1 MIVPRPYQSEA
12 VEAVYEHLR
21 TKDNNPC
28 VVLPTGCHAKDHPI
42 LMYDGTVRKV
52 QDISVGD
59 IIMGADSTPR
69 HVLALARGR
78 EPMARITPIKGEPFV
93 VNMNH
98 ILSLVSTN
106 EGKGDF
112 TCYQKGGEITNIT
125 VREYLTKSKSWR
137 HLRKLYRVP
146 VNFSIPKNLPIPP
159 HILGLLLGDGIMT
172 NAIGLTSAEEELG
185 DEFSRYAES
194 IGCSVRVTENDRNV
208 PTYYAVV
215 AKGAKNPLFEI
226 LHQLGLRG
234 HCAHNKFIPKEYL
247 TASRSDRLQLLAGLL
262 DSDGFFDGH
271 CLEITTQSRE
281 LAGDIVFLARSLGF
295 MANCHEKYC
304 ACQTGAGGWYYR
316 VHISGDLSPIPCRR
330 KRHVFHVRQQ
340 KKNVLR
346 TGFSVEILSEDD
358 FYGFELDGDHLYV
371 DGNFVVHHNTG
382 KSLVLAQI
390 AKDSVEKWN
399 GRVLILAHVKE
410 LLEQNA
416 DKIRK
421 LCPEL
426 KIGIYSAG
434 LRSRDTTEQVIV
446 AGIQSVYNKA
456 CELDAFDLVI
466 VDEAHLISSEGDGM
480 YRTFLADM
488 KIINPHV
495 RVIGLTATPFRLKG
509 GLICKPENI
518 LNEICYEAGLKE
530 MIQQGYLSPLISRA
544 GRAEANLANLH
555 IRGGEFISDEVAAAM
570 DNEALV
576 TSACREIVELTRDR
590 KSVLIFTASVDHCK
604 HVAEKIQTFSG
615 KECAIVTGD
624 TSPAER
630 AEIIARFKGEF
641 IPADLF
647 GTPKPPLKFLTNVN
661 VLTCGFD
668 APNTDCVVMLR
679 PTNSPGLLIQCAGR
693 GTRLSPDTGKVNC
706 IAEGTMILTDRGLV
720 PIEKVTTQMKLW
732 DGIEYVPHGGIV
744 FKGERNVIEYAGL
757 TATPDHKVWSEHHW
771 RTHGECAAS
780 GKPISCTGIE
790 GKAVREAD
798 GYFRYG
804 SCQGGVADSQT
815 ASAINA
821 QTQVCI
827 DAVSVR
833 NGCMEVSG
841 QSQKRHGWMSCLR
854 QTAPCPEMAGC
865 QDWKREGQ
873 MRESEQSPICG
884 LRGTRNP
891 VLLRRPDGY
900 GTLADGALRLHG
912 QEDANRQDRQQRK
925 LRARQCEDDDSEHQ
939 WNEQEA
945 SAQSENASVQA
956 GTSGSAICGRN
967 ALQSDFTRLQQRGDC
982 RTVQLPVLQ
991 TKRRVWDILNAGPRH
1006 RFTANGLLVSN
1017 CLVLDYGGNI
1027 LRHGPLDMIKVKEPG
1042 SGKGG
1047 DAPAKKCPQC
1057 LALIHAGY
1065 TACPECGYVF
1075 PPKESNDKMTQTAS
1089 SAGVI
1094 SGQVDYT
1101 DYEVLDVYYCVHE
1114 KRGADPDAPKT
1125 MRVDYQVGFNEFKS
1139 EWVCPEHTGY
1149 ARGKFEKWWHE
1160 RAALGCPM
1168 PRSAR
1173 EAVSLAN
1180 EGLLAAP
1187 ESITVKTIA
1196 GERFERITGWRLK
1209 ERPVM
1214 REPGEDLEPGETWVS
1229 TTSPDDPEEE
1239 IPF

>member
-1 MIVPRPYQSEA
+1 MQLRPYQQAA
-12 VEAVYEHLR
+12 VDAVYEHLR
-21 TKDNNPC
+21 SKETNPC
-28 VVLPTGCHAKDHPI
+28 VVLPTG
-42 LMYDGTVRKV
+42 
-52 QDISVGD
+52 
-59 IIMGADSTPR
+59 
-69 HVLALARGR
+69 
-78 EPMARITPIKGEPFV
+78 
-93 VNMNH
+93 
-98 ILSLVSTN
+98 
-106 EGKGDF
+106 
-112 TCYQKGGEITNIT
+112 
-125 VREYLTKSKSWR
+125 
-137 HLRKLYRVP
+137 
-146 VNFSIPKNLPIPP
+146 
-159 HILGLLLGDGIMT
+159 
-172 NAIGLTSAEEELG
+172 
-185 DEFSRYAES
+185 
-194 IGCSVRVTENDRNV
+194 
-208 PTYYAVV
+208 
-215 AKGAKNPLFEI
+215 
-226 LHQLGLRG
+226 
-234 HCAHNKFIPKEYL
+234 
-247 TASRSDRLQLLAGLL
+247 
-262 DSDGFFDGH
+262 
-271 CLEITTQSRE
+271 
-281 LAGDIVFLARSLGF
+281 
-295 MANCHEKYC
+295 
-304 ACQTGAGGWYYR
+304 
-316 VHISGDLSPIPCRR
+316 
-330 KRHVFHVRQQ
+330 
-340 KKNVLR
+340 
-346 TGFSVEILSEDD
+346 
-358 FYGFELDGDHLYV
+358 
-371 DGNFVVHHNTG
+371 TG

-390 AKDSVEKWN
+390 AKDAVEKWN

-446 AGIQSVYNKA
+446 AGIQSMYNKA
-456 CELDAFDLVI
+456 CELDAFDLVV
-466 VDEAHLISSEGDGM
+466 VDEAHAISGEGDGM

-488 KIINPHV
+488 KVINPHV

-570 DNEALV
+570 DNDALV

-604 HVAEKIQTFSG
+604 HVAEKIEAFSG

-630 AEIIARFKGEF
+630 AEIIARFKGEL

-647 GTPKPPLKFLTNVN
+647 GTPKPPLKFLANVN
-661 VLTCGFD
+661 VLTTGFD
-668 APNTDCVVMLR
+668 APNTDYAVMLR

-693 GTRLSPDTGKVNC
+693 GTRLSPETGK
-706 IAEGTMILTDRGLV
+706 
-720 PIEKVTTQMKLW
+720 
-732 DGIEYVPHGGIV
+732 
-744 FKGERNVIEYAGL
+744 
-757 TATPDHKVWSEHHW
+757 S
-771 RTHGECAAS
+771 
-780 GKPISCTGIE
+780 
-790 GKAVREAD
+790 
-798 GYFRYG
+798 
-804 SCQGGVADSQT
+804 
-815 ASAINA
+815 
-821 QTQVCI
+821 
-827 DAVSVR
+827 
-833 NGCMEVSG
+833 
-841 QSQKRHGWMSCLR
+841 SCL
-854 QTAPCPEMAGC
+854 
-865 QDWKREGQ
+865 
-873 MRESEQSPICG
+873 
-884 LRGTRNP
+884 
-891 VLLRRPDGY
+891 
-900 GTLADGALRLHG
+900 
-912 QEDANRQDRQQRK
+912 
-925 LRARQCEDDDSEHQ
+925 
-939 WNEQEA
+939 
-945 SAQSENASVQA
+945 
-956 GTSGSAICGRN
+956 
-967 ALQSDFTRLQQRGDC
+967 F
-982 RTVQLPVLQ
+982 
-991 TKRRVWDILNAGPRH
+991 
-1006 RFTANGLLVSN
+1006 
-1017 CLVLDYGGNI
+1017 LDYGGNI

-1075 PPKESNDKMTQTAS
+1075 PPKENNDKMTQTAS

-1180 EGLLAAP
+1180 KGLLAAP
-1187 ESITVKTIA
+1187 ESISVKTIA
-1196 GERFERITGWRLK
+1196 GERFERVTGFRLK

-1214 REPGEDLEPGETWVS
+1214 REPGEDLEVGETWTS

>member
-28 VVLPTGCHAKDHPI
+28 VVLPTG
-42 LMYDGTVRKV
+42 
-52 QDISVGD
+52 
-59 IIMGADSTPR
+59 
-69 HVLALARGR
+69 
-78 EPMARITPIKGEPFV
+78 
-93 VNMNH
+93 
-98 ILSLVSTN
+98 
-106 EGKGDF
+106 
-112 TCYQKGGEITNIT
+112 
-125 VREYLTKSKSWR
+125 
-137 HLRKLYRVP
+137 
-146 VNFSIPKNLPIPP
+146 
-159 HILGLLLGDGIMT
+159 
-172 NAIGLTSAEEELG
+172 
-185 DEFSRYAES
+185 
-194 IGCSVRVTENDRNV
+194 
-208 PTYYAVV
+208 
-215 AKGAKNPLFEI
+215 
-226 LHQLGLRG
+226 
-234 HCAHNKFIPKEYL
+234 
-247 TASRSDRLQLLAGLL
+247 
-262 DSDGFFDGH
+262 
-271 CLEITTQSRE
+271 
-281 LAGDIVFLARSLGF
+281 
-295 MANCHEKYC
+295 
-304 ACQTGAGGWYYR
+304 
-316 VHISGDLSPIPCRR
+316 
-330 KRHVFHVRQQ
+330 
-340 KKNVLR
+340 
-346 TGFSVEILSEDD
+346 
-358 FYGFELDGDHLYV
+358 
-371 DGNFVVHHNTG
+371 TG

-488 KIINPHV
+488 KVINPHV

-570 DNEALV
+570 DNDALV

-604 HVAEKIQTFSG
+604 HVAEKIQAFSG

-647 GTPKPPLKFLTNVN
+647 GTPKPPLKFLANVN
-661 VLTCGFD
+661 VLTTGFD

-693 GTRLSPDTGKVNC
+693 GTRLSPETGK
-706 IAEGTMILTDRGLV
+706 T
-720 PIEKVTTQMKLW
+720 
-732 DGIEYVPHGGIV
+732 
-744 FKGERNVIEYAGL
+744 
-757 TATPDHKVWSEHHW
+757 
-771 RTHGECAAS
+771 
-780 GKPISCTGIE
+780 
-790 GKAVREAD
+790 
-798 GYFRYG
+798 
-804 SCQGGVADSQT
+804 
-815 ASAINA
+815 
-821 QTQVCI
+821 
-827 DAVSVR
+827 
-833 NGCMEVSG
+833 
-841 QSQKRHGWMSCLR
+841 
-854 QTAPCPEMAGC
+854 
-865 QDWKREGQ
+865 
-873 MRESEQSPICG
+873 
-884 LRGTRNP
+884 
-891 VLLRRPDGY
+891 
-900 GTLADGALRLHG
+900 
-912 QEDANRQDRQQRK
+912 
-925 LRARQCEDDDSEHQ
+925 
-939 WNEQEA
+939 
-945 SAQSENASVQA
+945 
-956 GTSGSAICGRN
+956 
-967 ALQSDFTRLQQRGDC
+967 
-982 RTVQLPVLQ
+982 
-991 TKRRVWDILNAGPRH
+991 
-1006 RFTANGLLVSN
+1006 N
-1017 CLVLDYGGNI
+1017 CLFLDYGGNI

-1149 ARGKFEKWWHE
+1149 TRGKFEKWWHE

-1173 EAVSLAN
+1173 EAVLLAN

-1196 GERFERITGWRLK
+1196 GERFERVTGFRLK

-1214 REPGEDLEPGETWVS
+1214 REPGEDLEVGETW
-1229 TTSPDDPEEE
+1229 TSPAPPDDLDDD

>member
-488 KIINPHV
+488 KVINPHV

-509 GLICKPENI
+509 GLICKPENT

-570 DNEALV
+570 DNDALV

-604 HVAEKIQTFSG
+604 HVAEKIQAFSG

-647 GTPKPPLKFLTNVN
+647 GTPKPPLKFLANVN
-661 VLTCGFD
+661 VLTTGFD

-693 GTRLSPDTGKVNC
+693 GTRLSPETGK
-706 IAEGTMILTDRGLV
+706 T
-720 PIEKVTTQMKLW
+720 
-732 DGIEYVPHGGIV
+732 
-744 FKGERNVIEYAGL
+744 
-757 TATPDHKVWSEHHW
+757 
-771 RTHGECAAS
+771 
-780 GKPISCTGIE
+780 
-790 GKAVREAD
+790 
-798 GYFRYG
+798 
-804 SCQGGVADSQT
+804 
-815 ASAINA
+815 
-821 QTQVCI
+821 
-827 DAVSVR
+827 
-833 NGCMEVSG
+833 
-841 QSQKRHGWMSCLR
+841 
-854 QTAPCPEMAGC
+854 
-865 QDWKREGQ
+865 
-873 MRESEQSPICG
+873 
-884 LRGTRNP
+884 
-891 VLLRRPDGY
+891 
-900 GTLADGALRLHG
+900 
-912 QEDANRQDRQQRK
+912 
-925 LRARQCEDDDSEHQ
+925 
-939 WNEQEA
+939 
-945 SAQSENASVQA
+945 
-956 GTSGSAICGRN
+956 
-967 ALQSDFTRLQQRGDC
+967 
-982 RTVQLPVLQ
+982 
-991 TKRRVWDILNAGPRH
+991 
-1006 RFTANGLLVSN
+1006 N
-1017 CLVLDYGGNI
+1017 CLFLDYGGNI

-1196 GERFERITGWRLK
+1196 GERFERVTGFRLK
-1209 ERPVM
+1209 ERPIM
-1214 REPGEDLEPGETWVS
+1214 REPSNDSRETHDRHFYSSEDIKFDV
-1229 TTSPDDPEEE
+1229 DEEYE

>member
-1 MIVPRPYQSEA
+1 
-12 VEAVYEHLR
+12 
-21 TKDNNPC
+21 
-28 VVLPTGCHAKDHPI
+28 
-42 LMYDGTVRKV
+42 MYDGTVRKV

-456 CELDAFDLVI
+456 CELDAFDLVV
-466 VDEAHLISSEGDGM
+466 VDEAHAISSEGDGM

-604 HVAEKIQTFSG
+604 HVAEKIQAFSG

-647 GTPKPPLKFLTNVN
+647 GTPKPPLKFLANVN
-661 VLTCGFD
+661 VLTTGFD

-693 GTRLSPDTGKVNC
+693 GTRLSPETGK
-706 IAEGTMILTDRGLV
+706 
-720 PIEKVTTQMKLW
+720 
-732 DGIEYVPHGGIV
+732 
-744 FKGERNVIEYAGL
+744 
-757 TATPDHKVWSEHHW
+757 S
-771 RTHGECAAS
+771 
-780 GKPISCTGIE
+780 
-790 GKAVREAD
+790 
-798 GYFRYG
+798 
-804 SCQGGVADSQT
+804 
-815 ASAINA
+815 
-821 QTQVCI
+821 
-827 DAVSVR
+827 
-833 NGCMEVSG
+833 
-841 QSQKRHGWMSCLR
+841 SCL
-854 QTAPCPEMAGC
+854 
-865 QDWKREGQ
+865 
-873 MRESEQSPICG
+873 
-884 LRGTRNP
+884 
-891 VLLRRPDGY
+891 
-900 GTLADGALRLHG
+900 
-912 QEDANRQDRQQRK
+912 
-925 LRARQCEDDDSEHQ
+925 
-939 WNEQEA
+939 
-945 SAQSENASVQA
+945 
-956 GTSGSAICGRN
+956 
-967 ALQSDFTRLQQRGDC
+967 F
-982 RTVQLPVLQ
+982 
-991 TKRRVWDILNAGPRH
+991 
-1006 RFTANGLLVSN
+1006 
-1017 CLVLDYGGNI
+1017 LDYGGNI

-1075 PPKESNDKMTQTAS
+1075 PPKENNDKMTQTAS

-1196 GERFERITGWRLK
+1196 GERFERVTGFRLK

-1214 REPGEDLEPGETWVS
+1214 REPGEDLEPGETW
-1229 TTSPDDPEEE
+1229 TSPAPPDDLEDD

>member
-390 AKDSVEKWN
+390 AKDTVEKWN

-416 DKIRK
+416 DKIRN

-434 LRSRDTTEQVIV
+434 LKSRDTTEQVIV

-456 CELDAFDLVI
+456 CELDAFDLVV
-466 VDEAHLISSEGDGM
+466 VDEAHAISSEGDGM

-570 DNEALV
+570 DNDALV

-604 HVAEKIQTFSG
+604 HVAEKIQAFSG

-693 GTRLSPDTGKVNC
+693 GTRLSPETGK
-706 IAEGTMILTDRGLV
+706 
-720 PIEKVTTQMKLW
+720 
-732 DGIEYVPHGGIV
+732 
-744 FKGERNVIEYAGL
+744 
-757 TATPDHKVWSEHHW
+757 S
-771 RTHGECAAS
+771 
-780 GKPISCTGIE
+780 
-790 GKAVREAD
+790 
-798 GYFRYG
+798 
-804 SCQGGVADSQT
+804 
-815 ASAINA
+815 
-821 QTQVCI
+821 
-827 DAVSVR
+827 
-833 NGCMEVSG
+833 
-841 QSQKRHGWMSCLR
+841 SCL
-854 QTAPCPEMAGC
+854 
-865 QDWKREGQ
+865 
-873 MRESEQSPICG
+873 
-884 LRGTRNP
+884 
-891 VLLRRPDGY
+891 
-900 GTLADGALRLHG
+900 
-912 QEDANRQDRQQRK
+912 
-925 LRARQCEDDDSEHQ
+925 
-939 WNEQEA
+939 
-945 SAQSENASVQA
+945 
-956 GTSGSAICGRN
+956 
-967 ALQSDFTRLQQRGDC
+967 F
-982 RTVQLPVLQ
+982 
-991 TKRRVWDILNAGPRH
+991 
-1006 RFTANGLLVSN
+1006 
-1017 CLVLDYGGNI
+1017 LDYGGNI

-1075 PPKESNDKMTQTAS
+1075 PPKENNDKMTQTAS

-1196 GERFERITGWRLK
+1196 GERFERVTGFRLK

-1214 REPGEDLEPGETWVS
+1214 REPGEDLEPGETW
-1229 TTSPDDPEEE
+1229 TSPAPPDDLEDD

>member
-28 VVLPTGCHAKDHPI
+28 VVLPTG
-42 LMYDGTVRKV
+42 
-52 QDISVGD
+52 
-59 IIMGADSTPR
+59 
-69 HVLALARGR
+69 
-78 EPMARITPIKGEPFV
+78 
-93 VNMNH
+93 
-98 ILSLVSTN
+98 
-106 EGKGDF
+106 
-112 TCYQKGGEITNIT
+112 
-125 VREYLTKSKSWR
+125 
-137 HLRKLYRVP
+137 
-146 VNFSIPKNLPIPP
+146 
-159 HILGLLLGDGIMT
+159 
-172 NAIGLTSAEEELG
+172 
-185 DEFSRYAES
+185 
-194 IGCSVRVTENDRNV
+194 
-208 PTYYAVV
+208 
-215 AKGAKNPLFEI
+215 
-226 LHQLGLRG
+226 
-234 HCAHNKFIPKEYL
+234 
-247 TASRSDRLQLLAGLL
+247 
-262 DSDGFFDGH
+262 
-271 CLEITTQSRE
+271 
-281 LAGDIVFLARSLGF
+281 
-295 MANCHEKYC
+295 
-304 ACQTGAGGWYYR
+304 
-316 VHISGDLSPIPCRR
+316 
-330 KRHVFHVRQQ
+330 
-340 KKNVLR
+340 
-346 TGFSVEILSEDD
+346 
-358 FYGFELDGDHLYV
+358 
-371 DGNFVVHHNTG
+371 TG

-466 VDEAHLISSEGDGM
+466 VDECFPAGTLIDTPRGQIPIEDLYVGQPVRHALGVGNIEAISSRPAFEIMKLELSNGKSIECTPNHPFFTESGWCKASALAVGTCLFSREDVSRLRERFSSEYLVRSERETGQMPNGNGLEAQKILFPRVPVNGTPSDTGKQGSGKSVHELETESKNSRENVPVLRQGISSSLLPSATDVGIGMEFATVLFNILLQESRESNVSAGSCGKNVRDAESNRSPTIDSRREWEDVEFSTGTAGADSERGNGIPNLNNSATASCGSIALLQTGCGNSISPSGNTTGWREPFCKENTQNRQTDSGMAGGIRVVGITHIKLKSPRTVYNLQVAGHPSFYADGVLVHNCHLIAPEGDGM

-488 KIINPHV
+488 KVINPHV

-570 DNEALV
+570 DNDALV

-590 KSVLIFTASVDHCK
+590 KAVLIFTASVDHCK
-604 HVAEKIQTFSG
+604 HVAEKIQAFSG

-647 GTPKPPLKFLTNVN
+647 GTPKPPLKFLANVN

-693 GTRLSPDTGKVNC
+693 GTRLSPETGK
-706 IAEGTMILTDRGLV
+706 
-720 PIEKVTTQMKLW
+720 
-732 DGIEYVPHGGIV
+732 
-744 FKGERNVIEYAGL
+744 
-757 TATPDHKVWSEHHW
+757 S
-771 RTHGECAAS
+771 
-780 GKPISCTGIE
+780 
-790 GKAVREAD
+790 
-798 GYFRYG
+798 
-804 SCQGGVADSQT
+804 
-815 ASAINA
+815 
-821 QTQVCI
+821 
-827 DAVSVR
+827 
-833 NGCMEVSG
+833 
-841 QSQKRHGWMSCLR
+841 SCL
-854 QTAPCPEMAGC
+854 
-865 QDWKREGQ
+865 
-873 MRESEQSPICG
+873 
-884 LRGTRNP
+884 
-891 VLLRRPDGY
+891 
-900 GTLADGALRLHG
+900 
-912 QEDANRQDRQQRK
+912 
-925 LRARQCEDDDSEHQ
+925 
-939 WNEQEA
+939 
-945 SAQSENASVQA
+945 
-956 GTSGSAICGRN
+956 
-967 ALQSDFTRLQQRGDC
+967 F
-982 RTVQLPVLQ
+982 
-991 TKRRVWDILNAGPRH
+991 
-1006 RFTANGLLVSN
+1006 
-1017 CLVLDYGGNI
+1017 LDYGGNI

-1214 REPGEDLEPGETWVS
+1214 REPGEDLEVGETW
-1229 TTSPDDPEEE
+1229 TSPAPPDDLDDD

>member
-28 VVLPTGCHAKDHPI
+28 VVLPTG
-42 LMYDGTVRKV
+42 
-52 QDISVGD
+52 
-59 IIMGADSTPR
+59 
-69 HVLALARGR
+69 
-78 EPMARITPIKGEPFV
+78 
-93 VNMNH
+93 
-98 ILSLVSTN
+98 
-106 EGKGDF
+106 
-112 TCYQKGGEITNIT
+112 
-125 VREYLTKSKSWR
+125 
-137 HLRKLYRVP
+137 
-146 VNFSIPKNLPIPP
+146 
-159 HILGLLLGDGIMT
+159 
-172 NAIGLTSAEEELG
+172 
-185 DEFSRYAES
+185 
-194 IGCSVRVTENDRNV
+194 
-208 PTYYAVV
+208 
-215 AKGAKNPLFEI
+215 
-226 LHQLGLRG
+226 
-234 HCAHNKFIPKEYL
+234 
-247 TASRSDRLQLLAGLL
+247 
-262 DSDGFFDGH
+262 
-271 CLEITTQSRE
+271 
-281 LAGDIVFLARSLGF
+281 
-295 MANCHEKYC
+295 
-304 ACQTGAGGWYYR
+304 
-316 VHISGDLSPIPCRR
+316 
-330 KRHVFHVRQQ
+330 
-340 KKNVLR
+340 
-346 TGFSVEILSEDD
+346 
-358 FYGFELDGDHLYV
+358 
-371 DGNFVVHHNTG
+371 TG

-456 CELDAFDLVI
+456 CELDAFDLVV
-466 VDEAHLISSEGDGM
+466 VDEAHAISSEGDGM

-488 KIINPHV
+488 KVINPHV

-570 DNEALV
+570 DNDALV

-604 HVAEKIQTFSG
+604 HVAEKIQAFSG

-647 GTPKPPLKFLTNVN
+647 GTPKPPLKFLANVN
-661 VLTCGFD
+661 VLTTGFD

-693 GTRLSPDTGKVNC
+693 GTRLSPETGK
-706 IAEGTMILTDRGLV
+706 
-720 PIEKVTTQMKLW
+720 
-732 DGIEYVPHGGIV
+732 
-744 FKGERNVIEYAGL
+744 
-757 TATPDHKVWSEHHW
+757 S
-771 RTHGECAAS
+771 
-780 GKPISCTGIE
+780 
-790 GKAVREAD
+790 
-798 GYFRYG
+798 
-804 SCQGGVADSQT
+804 
-815 ASAINA
+815 
-821 QTQVCI
+821 
-827 DAVSVR
+827 
-833 NGCMEVSG
+833 
-841 QSQKRHGWMSCLR
+841 SCL
-854 QTAPCPEMAGC
+854 
-865 QDWKREGQ
+865 
-873 MRESEQSPICG
+873 
-884 LRGTRNP
+884 
-891 VLLRRPDGY
+891 
-900 GTLADGALRLHG
+900 
-912 QEDANRQDRQQRK
+912 
-925 LRARQCEDDDSEHQ
+925 
-939 WNEQEA
+939 
-945 SAQSENASVQA
+945 
-956 GTSGSAICGRN
+956 
-967 ALQSDFTRLQQRGDC
+967 F
-982 RTVQLPVLQ
+982 
-991 TKRRVWDILNAGPRH
+991 
-1006 RFTANGLLVSN
+1006 
-1017 CLVLDYGGNI
+1017 LDYGGNI

-1196 GERFERITGWRLK
+1196 GERFERVTGFRLK

>member
-28 VVLPTGCHAKDHPI
+28 VVLPTG
-42 LMYDGTVRKV
+42 
-52 QDISVGD
+52 
-59 IIMGADSTPR
+59 
-69 HVLALARGR
+69 
-78 EPMARITPIKGEPFV
+78 
-93 VNMNH
+93 
-98 ILSLVSTN
+98 
-106 EGKGDF
+106 
-112 TCYQKGGEITNIT
+112 
-125 VREYLTKSKSWR
+125 
-137 HLRKLYRVP
+137 
-146 VNFSIPKNLPIPP
+146 
-159 HILGLLLGDGIMT
+159 
-172 NAIGLTSAEEELG
+172 
-185 DEFSRYAES
+185 
-194 IGCSVRVTENDRNV
+194 
-208 PTYYAVV
+208 
-215 AKGAKNPLFEI
+215 
-226 LHQLGLRG
+226 
-234 HCAHNKFIPKEYL
+234 
-247 TASRSDRLQLLAGLL
+247 
-262 DSDGFFDGH
+262 
-271 CLEITTQSRE
+271 
-281 LAGDIVFLARSLGF
+281 
-295 MANCHEKYC
+295 
-304 ACQTGAGGWYYR
+304 
-316 VHISGDLSPIPCRR
+316 
-330 KRHVFHVRQQ
+330 
-340 KKNVLR
+340 
-346 TGFSVEILSEDD
+346 
-358 FYGFELDGDHLYV
+358 
-371 DGNFVVHHNTG
+371 TG

-466 VDEAHLISSEGDGM
+466 VDECFPAGTLIDTPRGQIPIEDLYVGQPVRHALGVGNIEAISSRPAFEIMKLELSNGKSIECTPNHPFFTESGWCKASALAVGTCLFSREDVSRLRERFSSEYLVRSERETGQMPNGNGLEAQKILFPRVPVNGTPSAAGKQGSGKSVHELETESKNSRENVPVLRQGISSSLLPSATDVGIGMEFATVLFNILLQESRESNVSAGSCGKNVRDAESNRSPTIDSRREWEDVEFSTGTAGADSERGNGIPNLNNSATASCGSIALLQTGCGNSISPSGNTTGWREPFCKENTQNRQTDSGMAGGIRVVGITHIKLKSPRTVYNLQVAGHPSFYADGVLVHNCHLIAPEGDGM

-488 KIINPHV
+488 KVINPHV

-570 DNEALV
+570 DNDALV

-604 HVAEKIQTFSG
+604 HVAEKIQAFSG

-647 GTPKPPLKFLTNVN
+647 GTPKPPLKFLANVN

-693 GTRLSPDTGKVNC
+693 GTRLSPETGK
-706 IAEGTMILTDRGLV
+706 
-720 PIEKVTTQMKLW
+720 
-732 DGIEYVPHGGIV
+732 
-744 FKGERNVIEYAGL
+744 
-757 TATPDHKVWSEHHW
+757 S
-771 RTHGECAAS
+771 
-780 GKPISCTGIE
+780 
-790 GKAVREAD
+790 
-798 GYFRYG
+798 
-804 SCQGGVADSQT
+804 
-815 ASAINA
+815 
-821 QTQVCI
+821 
-827 DAVSVR
+827 
-833 NGCMEVSG
+833 
-841 QSQKRHGWMSCLR
+841 SCL
-854 QTAPCPEMAGC
+854 
-865 QDWKREGQ
+865 
-873 MRESEQSPICG
+873 
-884 LRGTRNP
+884 
-891 VLLRRPDGY
+891 
-900 GTLADGALRLHG
+900 
-912 QEDANRQDRQQRK
+912 
-925 LRARQCEDDDSEHQ
+925 
-939 WNEQEA
+939 
-945 SAQSENASVQA
+945 
-956 GTSGSAICGRN
+956 
-967 ALQSDFTRLQQRGDC
+967 F
-982 RTVQLPVLQ
+982 
-991 TKRRVWDILNAGPRH
+991 
-1006 RFTANGLLVSN
+1006 
-1017 CLVLDYGGNI
+1017 LDYGGNI

-1075 PPKESNDKMTQTAS
+1075 PPKENNDKMTQTAS
-1089 SAGVI
+1089 SVGVI

-1196 GERFERITGWRLK
+1196 GERFERVTGFRLK
-1209 ERPVM
+1209 ERPIM

>member
-28 VVLPTGCHAKDHPI
+28 VVLPTG
-42 LMYDGTVRKV
+42 
-52 QDISVGD
+52 
-59 IIMGADSTPR
+59 
-69 HVLALARGR
+69 
-78 EPMARITPIKGEPFV
+78 
-93 VNMNH
+93 
-98 ILSLVSTN
+98 
-106 EGKGDF
+106 
-112 TCYQKGGEITNIT
+112 
-125 VREYLTKSKSWR
+125 
-137 HLRKLYRVP
+137 
-146 VNFSIPKNLPIPP
+146 
-159 HILGLLLGDGIMT
+159 
-172 NAIGLTSAEEELG
+172 
-185 DEFSRYAES
+185 
-194 IGCSVRVTENDRNV
+194 
-208 PTYYAVV
+208 
-215 AKGAKNPLFEI
+215 
-226 LHQLGLRG
+226 
-234 HCAHNKFIPKEYL
+234 
-247 TASRSDRLQLLAGLL
+247 
-262 DSDGFFDGH
+262 
-271 CLEITTQSRE
+271 
-281 LAGDIVFLARSLGF
+281 
-295 MANCHEKYC
+295 
-304 ACQTGAGGWYYR
+304 
-316 VHISGDLSPIPCRR
+316 
-330 KRHVFHVRQQ
+330 
-340 KKNVLR
+340 
-346 TGFSVEILSEDD
+346 
-358 FYGFELDGDHLYV
+358 
-371 DGNFVVHHNTG
+371 TG

-466 VDEAHLISSEGDGM
+466 VDECFPAGTLIDTPRGQIPIEDLYVGQPVRHALGVGNIEAISSRPAFEIMKLELSNGKSIECTPNHPFFTESGWCKASALAVGTCLFSREDVSRLRERFSSEYLVRSERETGQMPNGNGLEAQKILFPRVPVNGTPSATGKQGSGKSVHELETESKDSRENVPVLRQGISSSLLPSATDVGIGMEFATVLFNILLQESRESNVSAGSCGKNVRDAESNRSPTIDSRREWEDVEFSTGTAGADSERGNGIPNLNNSATASCGSIALLQTGCGNSISPAGNTTGWREPFCKENTQNRQTDSGMAGGIRVVGITHIKLKSPRTVYNLQVAGHPSFYADGVLVHNCHLIAPEGDGM

-488 KIINPHV
+488 KVINPHV

-570 DNEALV
+570 DNDALV

-590 KSVLIFTASVDHCK
+590 KAVLIFTASVDHCK
-604 HVAEKIQTFSG
+604 HVAEKIQAFSG

-647 GTPKPPLKFLTNVN
+647 GTPKPPLKFLANVN

-693 GTRLSPDTGKVNC
+693 GTRLSPETGK
-706 IAEGTMILTDRGLV
+706 
-720 PIEKVTTQMKLW
+720 
-732 DGIEYVPHGGIV
+732 
-744 FKGERNVIEYAGL
+744 
-757 TATPDHKVWSEHHW
+757 S
-771 RTHGECAAS
+771 
-780 GKPISCTGIE
+780 
-790 GKAVREAD
+790 
-798 GYFRYG
+798 
-804 SCQGGVADSQT
+804 
-815 ASAINA
+815 
-821 QTQVCI
+821 
-827 DAVSVR
+827 
-833 NGCMEVSG
+833 
-841 QSQKRHGWMSCLR
+841 SCL
-854 QTAPCPEMAGC
+854 
-865 QDWKREGQ
+865 
-873 MRESEQSPICG
+873 
-884 LRGTRNP
+884 
-891 VLLRRPDGY
+891 
-900 GTLADGALRLHG
+900 
-912 QEDANRQDRQQRK
+912 
-925 LRARQCEDDDSEHQ
+925 
-939 WNEQEA
+939 
-945 SAQSENASVQA
+945 
-956 GTSGSAICGRN
+956 
-967 ALQSDFTRLQQRGDC
+967 F
-982 RTVQLPVLQ
+982 
-991 TKRRVWDILNAGPRH
+991 
-1006 RFTANGLLVSN
+1006 
-1017 CLVLDYGGNI
+1017 LDYGGNI

-1168 PRSAR
+1168 PKSAR

-1196 GERFERITGWRLK
+1196 GERFERVTGFRLK

-1214 REPGEDLEPGETWVS
+1214 REPGEDLDPGETWVS

>member
-1 MIVPRPYQSEA
+1 MQLRPYQQAA
-12 VEAVYEHLR
+12 VDAVYEHLR
-21 TKDNNPC
+21 SKETNPC
-28 VVLPTGCHAKDHPI
+28 VVLPTG
-42 LMYDGTVRKV
+42 
-52 QDISVGD
+52 
-59 IIMGADSTPR
+59 
-69 HVLALARGR
+69 
-78 EPMARITPIKGEPFV
+78 
-93 VNMNH
+93 
-98 ILSLVSTN
+98 
-106 EGKGDF
+106 
-112 TCYQKGGEITNIT
+112 
-125 VREYLTKSKSWR
+125 
-137 HLRKLYRVP
+137 
-146 VNFSIPKNLPIPP
+146 
-159 HILGLLLGDGIMT
+159 
-172 NAIGLTSAEEELG
+172 
-185 DEFSRYAES
+185 
-194 IGCSVRVTENDRNV
+194 
-208 PTYYAVV
+208 
-215 AKGAKNPLFEI
+215 
-226 LHQLGLRG
+226 
-234 HCAHNKFIPKEYL
+234 
-247 TASRSDRLQLLAGLL
+247 
-262 DSDGFFDGH
+262 
-271 CLEITTQSRE
+271 
-281 LAGDIVFLARSLGF
+281 
-295 MANCHEKYC
+295 
-304 ACQTGAGGWYYR
+304 
-316 VHISGDLSPIPCRR
+316 
-330 KRHVFHVRQQ
+330 
-340 KKNVLR
+340 
-346 TGFSVEILSEDD
+346 
-358 FYGFELDGDHLYV
+358 
-371 DGNFVVHHNTG
+371 TG

-446 AGIQSVYNKA
+446 AGIQSVHNKA

-466 VDEAHLISSEGDGM
+466 VDEAHAISSEGDGM

-488 KIINPHV
+488 KVINPHV

-509 GLICKPENI
+509 GLICRPENI

-570 DNEALV
+570 DNDALV

-604 HVAEKIQTFSG
+604 HVAEKIQAFSG

-647 GTPKPPLKFLTNVN
+647 GTPKPPLKFLANVN
-661 VLTCGFD
+661 VLTTGFD

-693 GTRLSPDTGKVNC
+693 GTRLSPETGK
-706 IAEGTMILTDRGLV
+706 T
-720 PIEKVTTQMKLW
+720 
-732 DGIEYVPHGGIV
+732 
-744 FKGERNVIEYAGL
+744 
-757 TATPDHKVWSEHHW
+757 
-771 RTHGECAAS
+771 
-780 GKPISCTGIE
+780 
-790 GKAVREAD
+790 
-798 GYFRYG
+798 
-804 SCQGGVADSQT
+804 
-815 ASAINA
+815 
-821 QTQVCI
+821 
-827 DAVSVR
+827 
-833 NGCMEVSG
+833 
-841 QSQKRHGWMSCLR
+841 
-854 QTAPCPEMAGC
+854 
-865 QDWKREGQ
+865 
-873 MRESEQSPICG
+873 
-884 LRGTRNP
+884 
-891 VLLRRPDGY
+891 
-900 GTLADGALRLHG
+900 
-912 QEDANRQDRQQRK
+912 
-925 LRARQCEDDDSEHQ
+925 
-939 WNEQEA
+939 
-945 SAQSENASVQA
+945 
-956 GTSGSAICGRN
+956 
-967 ALQSDFTRLQQRGDC
+967 
-982 RTVQLPVLQ
+982 
-991 TKRRVWDILNAGPRH
+991 
-1006 RFTANGLLVSN
+1006 N
-1017 CLVLDYGGNI
+1017 CLFLDYGGNI

-1065 TACPECGYVF
+1065 TACPECAYVF

-1094 SGQVDYT
+1094 SGQADYV
-1101 DYEVLDVYYCVHE
+1101 DYEVSNVFYCVHE

-1214 REPGEDLEPGETWVS
+1214 REPGEDLEVGETW
-1229 TTSPDDPEEE
+1229 TSPTPPDDLDDD

>member
-28 VVLPTGCHAKDHPI
+28 VVLPTG
-42 LMYDGTVRKV
+42 
-52 QDISVGD
+52 
-59 IIMGADSTPR
+59 
-69 HVLALARGR
+69 
-78 EPMARITPIKGEPFV
+78 
-93 VNMNH
+93 
-98 ILSLVSTN
+98 
-106 EGKGDF
+106 
-112 TCYQKGGEITNIT
+112 
-125 VREYLTKSKSWR
+125 
-137 HLRKLYRVP
+137 
-146 VNFSIPKNLPIPP
+146 
-159 HILGLLLGDGIMT
+159 
-172 NAIGLTSAEEELG
+172 
-185 DEFSRYAES
+185 
-194 IGCSVRVTENDRNV
+194 
-208 PTYYAVV
+208 
-215 AKGAKNPLFEI
+215 
-226 LHQLGLRG
+226 
-234 HCAHNKFIPKEYL
+234 
-247 TASRSDRLQLLAGLL
+247 
-262 DSDGFFDGH
+262 
-271 CLEITTQSRE
+271 
-281 LAGDIVFLARSLGF
+281 
-295 MANCHEKYC
+295 
-304 ACQTGAGGWYYR
+304 
-316 VHISGDLSPIPCRR
+316 
-330 KRHVFHVRQQ
+330 
-340 KKNVLR
+340 
-346 TGFSVEILSEDD
+346 
-358 FYGFELDGDHLYV
+358 
-371 DGNFVVHHNTG
+371 TG

-390 AKDSVEKWN
+390 AKDAVEKWN

-488 KIINPHV
+488 KVINPHV

-570 DNEALV
+570 DNDALV

-604 HVAEKIQTFSG
+604 HVAEKIQEFSG

-647 GTPKPPLKFLTNVN
+647 GTPKPPLKFLANVN
-661 VLTCGFD
+661 VLTTGFD

-693 GTRLSPDTGKVNC
+693 GTRLSPETGK
-706 IAEGTMILTDRGLV
+706 
-720 PIEKVTTQMKLW
+720 
-732 DGIEYVPHGGIV
+732 
-744 FKGERNVIEYAGL
+744 
-757 TATPDHKVWSEHHW
+757 
-771 RTHGECAAS
+771 
-780 GKPISCTGIE
+780 
-790 GKAVREAD
+790 
-798 GYFRYG
+798 
-804 SCQGGVADSQT
+804 
-815 ASAINA
+815 
-821 QTQVCI
+821 
-827 DAVSVR
+827 
-833 NGCMEVSG
+833 
-841 QSQKRHGWMSCLR
+841 
-854 QTAPCPEMAGC
+854 
-865 QDWKREGQ
+865 
-873 MRESEQSPICG
+873 
-884 LRGTRNP
+884 
-891 VLLRRPDGY
+891 
-900 GTLADGALRLHG
+900 
-912 QEDANRQDRQQRK
+912 
-925 LRARQCEDDDSEHQ
+925 
-939 WNEQEA
+939 
-945 SAQSENASVQA
+945 
-956 GTSGSAICGRN
+956 
-967 ALQSDFTRLQQRGDC
+967 
-982 RTVQLPVLQ
+982 
-991 TKRRVWDILNAGPRH
+991 
-1006 RFTANGLLVSN
+1006 SN
-1017 CLVLDYGGNI
+1017 CLFLDYGGNI
-1027 LRHGPLDMIKVKEPG
+1027 LRHGPLDMIKIKEPG

-1160 RAALGCPM
+1160 RAALGCPI

-1214 REPGEDLEPGETWVS
+1214 REPGEDLEVGETW
-1229 TTSPDDPEEE
+1229 TSPAPPDDLDDD

>member
-480 YRTFLADM
+480 YRTFLTDM
-488 KIINPHV
+488 KVINPHV

-604 HVAEKIQTFSG
+604 HVAEKIQAFSG

-647 GTPKPPLKFLTNVN
+647 GTPKPPLKFLANVN
-661 VLTCGFD
+661 VLTTGFD

-693 GTRLSPDTGKVNC
+693 GTRLSPETGK
-706 IAEGTMILTDRGLV
+706 
-720 PIEKVTTQMKLW
+720 
-732 DGIEYVPHGGIV
+732 
-744 FKGERNVIEYAGL
+744 
-757 TATPDHKVWSEHHW
+757 S
-771 RTHGECAAS
+771 
-780 GKPISCTGIE
+780 
-790 GKAVREAD
+790 
-798 GYFRYG
+798 
-804 SCQGGVADSQT
+804 
-815 ASAINA
+815 
-821 QTQVCI
+821 
-827 DAVSVR
+827 
-833 NGCMEVSG
+833 
-841 QSQKRHGWMSCLR
+841 SCL
-854 QTAPCPEMAGC
+854 
-865 QDWKREGQ
+865 
-873 MRESEQSPICG
+873 
-884 LRGTRNP
+884 
-891 VLLRRPDGY
+891 
-900 GTLADGALRLHG
+900 
-912 QEDANRQDRQQRK
+912 
-925 LRARQCEDDDSEHQ
+925 
-939 WNEQEA
+939 
-945 SAQSENASVQA
+945 
-956 GTSGSAICGRN
+956 
-967 ALQSDFTRLQQRGDC
+967 F
-982 RTVQLPVLQ
+982 
-991 TKRRVWDILNAGPRH
+991 
-1006 RFTANGLLVSN
+1006 
-1017 CLVLDYGGNI
+1017 LDYGGNI

-1075 PPKESNDKMTQTAS
+1075 PPKENNDKMTQTAS

-1196 GERFERITGWRLK
+1196 GERFERVTGFRLK

>member
-28 VVLPTGCHAKDHPI
+28 VVLPTG
-42 LMYDGTVRKV
+42 
-52 QDISVGD
+52 
-59 IIMGADSTPR
+59 
-69 HVLALARGR
+69 
-78 EPMARITPIKGEPFV
+78 
-93 VNMNH
+93 
-98 ILSLVSTN
+98 
-106 EGKGDF
+106 
-112 TCYQKGGEITNIT
+112 
-125 VREYLTKSKSWR
+125 
-137 HLRKLYRVP
+137 
-146 VNFSIPKNLPIPP
+146 
-159 HILGLLLGDGIMT
+159 
-172 NAIGLTSAEEELG
+172 
-185 DEFSRYAES
+185 
-194 IGCSVRVTENDRNV
+194 
-208 PTYYAVV
+208 
-215 AKGAKNPLFEI
+215 
-226 LHQLGLRG
+226 
-234 HCAHNKFIPKEYL
+234 
-247 TASRSDRLQLLAGLL
+247 
-262 DSDGFFDGH
+262 
-271 CLEITTQSRE
+271 
-281 LAGDIVFLARSLGF
+281 
-295 MANCHEKYC
+295 
-304 ACQTGAGGWYYR
+304 
-316 VHISGDLSPIPCRR
+316 
-330 KRHVFHVRQQ
+330 
-340 KKNVLR
+340 
-346 TGFSVEILSEDD
+346 
-358 FYGFELDGDHLYV
+358 
-371 DGNFVVHHNTG
+371 TG

-466 VDEAHLISSEGDGM
+466 VDECFPAGTLIDTPRGQIPIEDLYVGQPVRHALGVGNIEAISSRPAFEIMKLELSNGKSIECTPNHPFFTESGWCKASALAVGTCLFSREDVSRLRERFSSEYLVRSERETGQMPNGNGLEAQKILFPRVPVNGTPSAAGKQGAGKSVHELETESKNSRENVPVLRQGISSSLLPSATDVGIGMEFATVLFNILLQESRESNVSAGSCGKNVRDAVSNRSPTIDSRREWEDVEFSTGTAGADSERGNGIPNLNNSATASCGSIALLQTGCGNSISPSGNTTGWREPFCKENTQNRQTDSGMAGGIRVVGITHIKLKSPRTVYNLQVAGHPSFYADGVLVHNCHLIAPEGDGM

-488 KIINPHV
+488 KVINPHV

-570 DNEALV
+570 DNDALV

-604 HVAEKIQTFSG
+604 HVAEKIQAFSG

-647 GTPKPPLKFLTNVN
+647 GTPKPPLKFLANVN

-693 GTRLSPDTGKVNC
+693 GTRLSPETGK
-706 IAEGTMILTDRGLV
+706 
-720 PIEKVTTQMKLW
+720 
-732 DGIEYVPHGGIV
+732 
-744 FKGERNVIEYAGL
+744 
-757 TATPDHKVWSEHHW
+757 S
-771 RTHGECAAS
+771 
-780 GKPISCTGIE
+780 
-790 GKAVREAD
+790 
-798 GYFRYG
+798 
-804 SCQGGVADSQT
+804 
-815 ASAINA
+815 
-821 QTQVCI
+821 
-827 DAVSVR
+827 
-833 NGCMEVSG
+833 
-841 QSQKRHGWMSCLR
+841 SCL
-854 QTAPCPEMAGC
+854 
-865 QDWKREGQ
+865 
-873 MRESEQSPICG
+873 
-884 LRGTRNP
+884 
-891 VLLRRPDGY
+891 
-900 GTLADGALRLHG
+900 
-912 QEDANRQDRQQRK
+912 
-925 LRARQCEDDDSEHQ
+925 
-939 WNEQEA
+939 
-945 SAQSENASVQA
+945 
-956 GTSGSAICGRN
+956 
-967 ALQSDFTRLQQRGDC
+967 F
-982 RTVQLPVLQ
+982 
-991 TKRRVWDILNAGPRH
+991 
-1006 RFTANGLLVSN
+1006 
-1017 CLVLDYGGNI
+1017 LDYGGNI

-1196 GERFERITGWRLK
+1196 GERFERVTGFRLK
-1209 ERPVM
+1209 ERPIM

>member
-28 VVLPTGCHAKDHPI
+28 VVLPTG
-42 LMYDGTVRKV
+42 
-52 QDISVGD
+52 
-59 IIMGADSTPR
+59 
-69 HVLALARGR
+69 
-78 EPMARITPIKGEPFV
+78 
-93 VNMNH
+93 
-98 ILSLVSTN
+98 
-106 EGKGDF
+106 
-112 TCYQKGGEITNIT
+112 
-125 VREYLTKSKSWR
+125 
-137 HLRKLYRVP
+137 
-146 VNFSIPKNLPIPP
+146 
-159 HILGLLLGDGIMT
+159 
-172 NAIGLTSAEEELG
+172 
-185 DEFSRYAES
+185 
-194 IGCSVRVTENDRNV
+194 
-208 PTYYAVV
+208 
-215 AKGAKNPLFEI
+215 
-226 LHQLGLRG
+226 
-234 HCAHNKFIPKEYL
+234 
-247 TASRSDRLQLLAGLL
+247 
-262 DSDGFFDGH
+262 
-271 CLEITTQSRE
+271 
-281 LAGDIVFLARSLGF
+281 
-295 MANCHEKYC
+295 
-304 ACQTGAGGWYYR
+304 
-316 VHISGDLSPIPCRR
+316 
-330 KRHVFHVRQQ
+330 
-340 KKNVLR
+340 
-346 TGFSVEILSEDD
+346 
-358 FYGFELDGDHLYV
+358 
-371 DGNFVVHHNTG
+371 TG

-434 LRSRDTTEQVIV
+434 LGSRDTTEQVIV

-466 VDEAHLISSEGDGM
+466 VDECFPAGTLIDTPRGQIPIEDLYVGQPVRHALGVGNIEAISSRPAFEIMKLELSNGKSIECTPNHPFFTESGWCKASALAVGTCLFSREDVSRLRERFSSEYLVRSERETGQMPNGNGLEAQKILFPQVPVNGTPSATGKQGSGKSVHELETESKDSRENVPVLRQGISSSLLPSATDVGIGMEFATVLFNILLQESRESNVSAGSCGKNVRDAESNRSPTIDSRREWEDVEFSTGTAGADSERGNGIPNLNNSATASCGSIALLQTGCGNSISPSGNTTGWREPFCKENTQNRQTDSGMAGGIRVVGITHIKLKSPRTVYNLQVAGHPSFYADGVLVHNCNLIAPEGDGM

-488 KIINPHV
+488 KVINPHV

-570 DNEALV
+570 DNDALV

-604 HVAEKIQTFSG
+604 HVAEKIQAFSG

-647 GTPKPPLKFLTNVN
+647 GTPKPPLKFLANVN
-661 VLTCGFD
+661 VLTTGFD

-693 GTRLSPDTGKVNC
+693 GTRLSPETGK
-706 IAEGTMILTDRGLV
+706 T
-720 PIEKVTTQMKLW
+720 
-732 DGIEYVPHGGIV
+732 
-744 FKGERNVIEYAGL
+744 
-757 TATPDHKVWSEHHW
+757 
-771 RTHGECAAS
+771 
-780 GKPISCTGIE
+780 
-790 GKAVREAD
+790 
-798 GYFRYG
+798 
-804 SCQGGVADSQT
+804 
-815 ASAINA
+815 
-821 QTQVCI
+821 
-827 DAVSVR
+827 
-833 NGCMEVSG
+833 
-841 QSQKRHGWMSCLR
+841 
-854 QTAPCPEMAGC
+854 
-865 QDWKREGQ
+865 
-873 MRESEQSPICG
+873 
-884 LRGTRNP
+884 
-891 VLLRRPDGY
+891 
-900 GTLADGALRLHG
+900 
-912 QEDANRQDRQQRK
+912 
-925 LRARQCEDDDSEHQ
+925 
-939 WNEQEA
+939 
-945 SAQSENASVQA
+945 
-956 GTSGSAICGRN
+956 
-967 ALQSDFTRLQQRGDC
+967 
-982 RTVQLPVLQ
+982 
-991 TKRRVWDILNAGPRH
+991 
-1006 RFTANGLLVSN
+1006 N
-1017 CLVLDYGGNI
+1017 CLFLDYGGNI

-1196 GERFERITGWRLK
+1196 GERFERVTGFRLK

-1214 REPGEDLEPGETWVS
+1214 REPGEDLEAGETW
-1229 TTSPDDPEEE
+1229 TSPAPPDDLEDD

>member
-28 VVLPTGCHAKDHPI
+28 VVLPTG
-42 LMYDGTVRKV
+42 
-52 QDISVGD
+52 
-59 IIMGADSTPR
+59 
-69 HVLALARGR
+69 
-78 EPMARITPIKGEPFV
+78 
-93 VNMNH
+93 
-98 ILSLVSTN
+98 
-106 EGKGDF
+106 
-112 TCYQKGGEITNIT
+112 
-125 VREYLTKSKSWR
+125 
-137 HLRKLYRVP
+137 
-146 VNFSIPKNLPIPP
+146 
-159 HILGLLLGDGIMT
+159 
-172 NAIGLTSAEEELG
+172 
-185 DEFSRYAES
+185 
-194 IGCSVRVTENDRNV
+194 
-208 PTYYAVV
+208 
-215 AKGAKNPLFEI
+215 
-226 LHQLGLRG
+226 
-234 HCAHNKFIPKEYL
+234 
-247 TASRSDRLQLLAGLL
+247 
-262 DSDGFFDGH
+262 
-271 CLEITTQSRE
+271 
-281 LAGDIVFLARSLGF
+281 
-295 MANCHEKYC
+295 
-304 ACQTGAGGWYYR
+304 
-316 VHISGDLSPIPCRR
+316 
-330 KRHVFHVRQQ
+330 
-340 KKNVLR
+340 
-346 TGFSVEILSEDD
+346 
-358 FYGFELDGDHLYV
+358 
-371 DGNFVVHHNTG
+371 TG

-466 VDEAHLISSEGDGM
+466 VDECFPAGTLIDTPRGQIPIEDLYVGQPVRHALGVGNIEAISSRPAFEIMKLELSNGKSIECTPNHPFFTESGWCKASALAVGTCLFSREDVSRLRERFSSEYLVRSERETGQMPNGNGLEAQKILFPRVPVNGTPSAAGKQGSGKSVHELETESKDSRENVPVLRQGISSSLLPSATDVGIGMEFATVLFNILLQESRESNVSAGSCGKNVRDAESNRSATIDSRREWEDVEFSTGTAGADSERGNGIPNLNNSATASCGSIALLQTGCGNSISPAGNTTGWREPFCKENTQNRQTDSGMAGGIRVVGITHIKLKSPRTVYNLQVAGHPSFYADGVLVHNCHLIAPEGDGM

-488 KIINPHV
+488 KVINPHV

-555 IRGGEFISDEVAAAM
+555 IRGGEFISDEVAVAM
-570 DNEALV
+570 DNDALV

-604 HVAEKIQTFSG
+604 HVAEKIQAFSG

-647 GTPKPPLKFLTNVN
+647 GTPKPPLKFLANVN

-693 GTRLSPDTGKVNC
+693 GTRLSPETGK
-706 IAEGTMILTDRGLV
+706 
-720 PIEKVTTQMKLW
+720 
-732 DGIEYVPHGGIV
+732 
-744 FKGERNVIEYAGL
+744 
-757 TATPDHKVWSEHHW
+757 S
-771 RTHGECAAS
+771 
-780 GKPISCTGIE
+780 
-790 GKAVREAD
+790 
-798 GYFRYG
+798 
-804 SCQGGVADSQT
+804 
-815 ASAINA
+815 
-821 QTQVCI
+821 
-827 DAVSVR
+827 
-833 NGCMEVSG
+833 
-841 QSQKRHGWMSCLR
+841 SCL
-854 QTAPCPEMAGC
+854 
-865 QDWKREGQ
+865 
-873 MRESEQSPICG
+873 
-884 LRGTRNP
+884 
-891 VLLRRPDGY
+891 
-900 GTLADGALRLHG
+900 
-912 QEDANRQDRQQRK
+912 
-925 LRARQCEDDDSEHQ
+925 
-939 WNEQEA
+939 
-945 SAQSENASVQA
+945 
-956 GTSGSAICGRN
+956 
-967 ALQSDFTRLQQRGDC
+967 F
-982 RTVQLPVLQ
+982 
-991 TKRRVWDILNAGPRH
+991 
-1006 RFTANGLLVSN
+1006 
-1017 CLVLDYGGNI
+1017 LDYGGNI

-1139 EWVCPEHTGY
+1139 EWVCPEHNGY

-1196 GERFERITGWRLK
+1196 GERFERVTGFRLK
-1209 ERPVM
+1209 ERPIM

>member
-28 VVLPTGCHAKDHPI
+28 VVLPTG
-42 LMYDGTVRKV
+42 
-52 QDISVGD
+52 
-59 IIMGADSTPR
+59 
-69 HVLALARGR
+69 
-78 EPMARITPIKGEPFV
+78 
-93 VNMNH
+93 
-98 ILSLVSTN
+98 
-106 EGKGDF
+106 
-112 TCYQKGGEITNIT
+112 
-125 VREYLTKSKSWR
+125 
-137 HLRKLYRVP
+137 
-146 VNFSIPKNLPIPP
+146 
-159 HILGLLLGDGIMT
+159 
-172 NAIGLTSAEEELG
+172 
-185 DEFSRYAES
+185 
-194 IGCSVRVTENDRNV
+194 
-208 PTYYAVV
+208 
-215 AKGAKNPLFEI
+215 
-226 LHQLGLRG
+226 
-234 HCAHNKFIPKEYL
+234 
-247 TASRSDRLQLLAGLL
+247 
-262 DSDGFFDGH
+262 
-271 CLEITTQSRE
+271 
-281 LAGDIVFLARSLGF
+281 
-295 MANCHEKYC
+295 
-304 ACQTGAGGWYYR
+304 
-316 VHISGDLSPIPCRR
+316 
-330 KRHVFHVRQQ
+330 
-340 KKNVLR
+340 
-346 TGFSVEILSEDD
+346 
-358 FYGFELDGDHLYV
+358 
-371 DGNFVVHHNTG
+371 TG

-466 VDEAHLISSEGDGM
+466 VDECFPAGTLIDTPRGQIPIEDLYVGQPVRHALGVGNIEAISSRPAFEIMKLELSNGKSIECTPNHPFFTESGWCKASALAVGTCLFSREDVSRLRERFSSEYLVRSERETGQMPNGNGLEAQKILFPRVPVNGTPSAAGKQGSDKSVHELETESKNSRENVPVLRQGISSSLLPSATDVGIGMEFATVLFNILLQESRESNVSAGSCGKNVRDAESNRSPTIDSRREWEDVEFSTGTAGADSERGNGIPNLNNSATASCGSIALLQTGCGNSISPSGNTTGWREPFCKENTQNRQTDSGMAGGIRVVGITHIKLKSPRTVYNLQVAGHPSFYADGVLVHNCHLIAPEGDGM

-488 KIINPHV
+488 KVINPHV

-693 GTRLSPDTGKVNC
+693 GTRLSPETGK
-706 IAEGTMILTDRGLV
+706 
-720 PIEKVTTQMKLW
+720 
-732 DGIEYVPHGGIV
+732 
-744 FKGERNVIEYAGL
+744 
-757 TATPDHKVWSEHHW
+757 S
-771 RTHGECAAS
+771 
-780 GKPISCTGIE
+780 
-790 GKAVREAD
+790 
-798 GYFRYG
+798 
-804 SCQGGVADSQT
+804 
-815 ASAINA
+815 
-821 QTQVCI
+821 
-827 DAVSVR
+827 
-833 NGCMEVSG
+833 
-841 QSQKRHGWMSCLR
+841 SCL
-854 QTAPCPEMAGC
+854 
-865 QDWKREGQ
+865 
-873 MRESEQSPICG
+873 
-884 LRGTRNP
+884 
-891 VLLRRPDGY
+891 
-900 GTLADGALRLHG
+900 
-912 QEDANRQDRQQRK
+912 
-925 LRARQCEDDDSEHQ
+925 
-939 WNEQEA
+939 
-945 SAQSENASVQA
+945 
-956 GTSGSAICGRN
+956 
-967 ALQSDFTRLQQRGDC
+967 F
-982 RTVQLPVLQ
+982 
-991 TKRRVWDILNAGPRH
+991 
-1006 RFTANGLLVSN
+1006 
-1017 CLVLDYGGNI
+1017 LDYGGNI

-1196 GERFERITGWRLK
+1196 GERFERVTGFRLK

-1214 REPGEDLEPGETWVS
+1214 REPGVDLEPGETWTS

>member
-28 VVLPTGCHAKDHPI
+28 VVLPTG
-42 LMYDGTVRKV
+42 
-52 QDISVGD
+52 
-59 IIMGADSTPR
+59 
-69 HVLALARGR
+69 
-78 EPMARITPIKGEPFV
+78 
-93 VNMNH
+93 
-98 ILSLVSTN
+98 
-106 EGKGDF
+106 
-112 TCYQKGGEITNIT
+112 
-125 VREYLTKSKSWR
+125 
-137 HLRKLYRVP
+137 
-146 VNFSIPKNLPIPP
+146 
-159 HILGLLLGDGIMT
+159 
-172 NAIGLTSAEEELG
+172 
-185 DEFSRYAES
+185 
-194 IGCSVRVTENDRNV
+194 
-208 PTYYAVV
+208 
-215 AKGAKNPLFEI
+215 
-226 LHQLGLRG
+226 
-234 HCAHNKFIPKEYL
+234 
-247 TASRSDRLQLLAGLL
+247 
-262 DSDGFFDGH
+262 
-271 CLEITTQSRE
+271 
-281 LAGDIVFLARSLGF
+281 
-295 MANCHEKYC
+295 
-304 ACQTGAGGWYYR
+304 
-316 VHISGDLSPIPCRR
+316 
-330 KRHVFHVRQQ
+330 
-340 KKNVLR
+340 
-346 TGFSVEILSEDD
+346 
-358 FYGFELDGDHLYV
+358 
-371 DGNFVVHHNTG
+371 TG

-390 AKDSVEKWN
+390 AKDAVEKWN

-488 KIINPHV
+488 KVINPHV

-544 GRAEANLANLH
+544 GRTEANLANLH

-570 DNEALV
+570 DNDALV

-604 HVAEKIQTFSG
+604 HVAEKIQAFSG

-647 GTPKPPLKFLTNVN
+647 GTPKPPLKFLANVN
-661 VLTCGFD
+661 VLTTGFD

-693 GTRLSPDTGKVNC
+693 GTRLSPETGK
-706 IAEGTMILTDRGLV
+706 
-720 PIEKVTTQMKLW
+720 
-732 DGIEYVPHGGIV
+732 
-744 FKGERNVIEYAGL
+744 
-757 TATPDHKVWSEHHW
+757 S
-771 RTHGECAAS
+771 
-780 GKPISCTGIE
+780 
-790 GKAVREAD
+790 
-798 GYFRYG
+798 
-804 SCQGGVADSQT
+804 
-815 ASAINA
+815 
-821 QTQVCI
+821 
-827 DAVSVR
+827 
-833 NGCMEVSG
+833 
-841 QSQKRHGWMSCLR
+841 SCL
-854 QTAPCPEMAGC
+854 
-865 QDWKREGQ
+865 
-873 MRESEQSPICG
+873 
-884 LRGTRNP
+884 
-891 VLLRRPDGY
+891 
-900 GTLADGALRLHG
+900 
-912 QEDANRQDRQQRK
+912 
-925 LRARQCEDDDSEHQ
+925 
-939 WNEQEA
+939 
-945 SAQSENASVQA
+945 
-956 GTSGSAICGRN
+956 
-967 ALQSDFTRLQQRGDC
+967 F
-982 RTVQLPVLQ
+982 
-991 TKRRVWDILNAGPRH
+991 
-1006 RFTANGLLVSN
+1006 
-1017 CLVLDYGGNI
+1017 LDYGGNI

-1196 GERFERITGWRLK
+1196 GERFERVTGFRLK

-1214 REPGEDLEPGETWVS
+1214 REPGEDLEVGETW
-1229 TTSPDDPEEE
+1229 TSPAPPDDLDDD